1 MRYYVAADVHGF
13 YTEFHKALE
22 AVGYFAETRP
32 HKLVILGDV
41 FDRGREALEM
51 QDFILKRLA
60 EDAVILVRG
69 NHEDLFADLV
79 TVDQGLPVRHHVGN
93 GTYGTALQL
102 TGFDAAMAR
111 IRHWDFAEQA
121 RKTPYYQRIIPAT
134 VDYYE
139 TENHIFVHGWIPY
152 MREYRG
158 SWNYGPDWREAG
170 WEDWRMARWT
180 NGMDAARSY
189 EGEKT
194 ILCGHWHCSYGH
206 AVYEHK
212 GSEFGPDADF
222 SPYFAPG
229 VIALD
234 ACTAYSGRVNVLV
247 LEDEPLPPA

>member
-13 YTEFHKALE
+13 YTEFHRALE

-41 FDRGREALEM
+41 FDRGQEALEM
-51 QDFILKRLA
+51 QDFILKLLA

-121 RKTPYYQRIIPAT
+121 RQTPYYQRIIPAT

-158 SWNYGPDWREAG
+158 GWNYGPDWREAG
-170 WEDWRMARWT
+170 PEDWRMARWT

-222 SPYFAPG
+222 SPYYAPG

-247 LEDEPLPPA
+247 LEDEPLAE